1 MITTRKGGIANYKVQ
16 IAEAFDLLY
25 GEGNSPIRLT
35 EEQHLTAFLGVNLD
49 YLFRVEVKKL

>member
-1 MITTRKGGIANYKVQ
+1 METQPSGIDPYKVQ
-16 IAEAFDLLY
+16 IAEAFDLFY